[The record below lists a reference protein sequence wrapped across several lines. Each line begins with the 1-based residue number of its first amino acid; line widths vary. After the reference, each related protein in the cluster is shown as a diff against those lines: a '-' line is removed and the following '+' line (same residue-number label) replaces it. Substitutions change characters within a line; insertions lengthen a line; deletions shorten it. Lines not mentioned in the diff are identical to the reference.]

1 LLQRLA
7 EDVGELAFVEAS
19 PKQDGRNMT
28 MVLAPNQKI
37 AKTPKQQAAQQAEAE
52 AAQPEPAS

>member
-1 LLQRLA
+1 
-7 EDVGELAFVEAS
+7 
-19 PKQDGRNMT
+19 MT
-28 MVLAPNQKI
+28 MVLAPNKKI